1 MWSARFIDRILEEA
15 SDLMEDSVEKSV
27 SSNEWEDIMDG
38 DEDPDLIEVD
48 KEVADADLRPNTRC
62 AVTPDLEPT
71 ALEVASMIRLS
82 SVDKIFN
89 ILPNEETSDFPVVC
103 TLSSVSVSL
112 SLGLAS
118 TDMGDEGNDEH
129 V

>member
-1 MWSARFIDRILEEA
+1 MLEEV

-27 SSNEWEDIMDG
+27 SSIEWEDMIDG
-38 DEDPDLIEVD
+38 DDDPDLIEVD
-48 KEVADADLRPNTRC
+48 KEVADVDLMPNTRC
-62 AVTPDLEPT
+62 AATPDLELT
-71 ALEVASMIRLS
+71 ALLVEVASMICLS